1 MIFFGVLFHLNQKIS
16 YYYAQNLPF
25 PHTITITRKT
35 RGIQWEGI
43 KSLGGEKNPP
53 KLYSPIVPG
62 FGDLIMEEKFS

>member
-53 KLYSPIVPG
+53 NYTPLLFLVLVI
-62 FGDLIMEEKFS
+62 